1 MNRYDLIN
9 VKTGEVREDLK
20 SSTIEALIGLKSKEI
35 NDYARKGYVYDKTY
49 KVVLNRIIHSNTV
62 NAFPRE
68 LLEEWDEVTSKLRRY
83 YNNEKVFQ

>member
-1 MNRYDLIN
+1 MFTYDLIN

-20 SSTIEALIGLKSKEI
+20 SSTIEALIGLNSKEV
-35 NDYARKGYVYDKTY
+35 NHYAREGWTY
-49 KVVLNRIIHSNTV
+49 NQTYTMIINRNIDSNMI

-83 YNNEKVFQ
+83 YGNEKVF